1 MTNGVHRLLALFILI
16 LSIPLWPILY
26 ILVKLDSP
34 GPFIFKQKRMGKGFK
49 VFTIFKIRTMVKNA
63 ESLKAKYRHLNEEQE
78 PVFKIKNDPRYTKM
92 GKFLSL
98 VALDELPQLINVIN
112 GEMSLVGP
120 RPLPVDEAAKIPK
133 IYRARFSV
141 LPGMTSSWI
150 IKGGHNLKFKC
161 WMELDLEYVKK
172 QSLALDLYILF
183 LTFASIFKS
192 VLFGSAPD
200 AKNQD

>member
-1 MTNGVHRLLALFILI
+1 MTSVVHRLLALFILI

-34 GPFIFKQKRMGKGFK
+34 GPFIFKQKRTGKDFK

-63 ESLKAKYRHLNEEQE
+63 ENLKTKYRHLNEEQE
-78 PVFKIKNDPRYTKM
+78 PVFKIKNDPRYTKI

-98 VALDELPQLINVIN
+98 VALDELPQLINVIR
-112 GEMSLVGP
+112 GEMSMVGP
-120 RPLPVDEAAKIPK
+120 RPLPIDEARKIPK

-150 IKGGHNLKFKC
+150 VKGGHDLKFDQ
-161 WMELDLEYVKK
+161 WMKLDCNYVKEK
-172 QSLALDLYILF
+172 SLFLDFYILF
-183 LTFASIFKS
+183 LTFQT
-192 VLFGSAPD
+192 V
-200 AKNQD
+200 AKFMFLHPRNAKK

>member
-1 MTNGVHRLLALFILI
+1 MTSAVHRLLALFILI

-34 GPFIFKQKRMGKGFK
+34 GPFIFKQKRMGKDFK

-120 RPLPVDEAAKIPK
+120 RPLPVDEATKIPK

-150 IKGGHNLKFKC
+150 VRGGHDLKFAQ
-161 WMELDLEYVKK
+161 WMKLDLDYVKEK
-172 QSLALDLYILF
+172 SLFLDFYILF
-183 LTFASIFKS
+183 LTFQT
-192 VLFGSAPD
+192 V
-200 AKNQD
+200 AKLMLLRLSNAKK